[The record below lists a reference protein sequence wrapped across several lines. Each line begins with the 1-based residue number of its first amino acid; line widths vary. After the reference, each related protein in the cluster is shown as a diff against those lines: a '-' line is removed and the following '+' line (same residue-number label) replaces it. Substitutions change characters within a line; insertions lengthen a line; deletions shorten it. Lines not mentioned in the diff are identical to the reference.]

1 MQAPVRPTPGLN
13 PLFGSAAEPPPT
25 PAAFIR
31 RAQVPIPTFPA
42 TLFDYNGVL
51 ADDEI
56 VHLEAFRDALG
67 PLGISVSQQEYVERY
82 LGFDDRGAFR
92 AILSDHGRTPSE
104 QEIAELIVQKKPLYF
119 ARAARSLPTF
129 AGAAELVRRRAA
141 CGPVG
146 VVSGALRDEILLG
159 LEQLG
164 VAALVQHVVS
174 AEDTRECKPDPEGYV
189 LGIEQLSAEL
199 GPAKARQALV
209 IEDSIAGVEA
219 AKAAGLV
226 CAAVT
231 HSYGQA
237 ELERAG
243 ADVVVQSLD
252 ELSDELLSEL
262 FRRRG

>member
-1 MQAPVRPTPGLN
+1 MQRAD
-13 PLFGSAAEPPPT
+13 EPS
-25 PAAFIR
+25 
-31 RAQVPIPTFPA
+31 PTFPA

-56 VHLEAFRDALG
+56 VHLEAFRDALA
-67 PLGISVSQQEYVERY
+67 PLGISVSQQDYVERY

-92 AILSDHGRTPSE
+92 AILVDSGRAPSE
-104 QEIAELIVQKKPLYF
+104 QEIAALIVAKKPLYF
-119 ARAARSLPTF
+119 ARAELRLPTF
-129 AGAAELVRRRAA
+129 PGAAELVRRRAA

-146 VVSGALRDEILLG
+146 VVSGALRDEIALG
-159 LEQLG
+159 LELLG
-164 VAALVQHVVS
+164 VQQLVRHVVS
-174 AEDTRECKPDPEGYV
+174 AEDTRECKPDPEGYA
-189 LGIEQLSAEL
+189 LGIALLAADIGAEQAQ
-199 GPAKARQALV
+199 QALV

-219 AKAAGLV
+219 AKSAGLT

-252 ELSDELLSEL
+252 ELGDELLSAL
-262 FRRRG
+262 FRRRR

>member
-1 MQAPVRPTPGLN
+1 M
-13 PLFGSAAEPPPT
+13 
-25 PAAFIR
+25 R
-31 RAQVPIPTFPA
+31 RADEPSPTFPA

-56 VHLEAFRDALG
+56 VHLEAFRDALA
-67 PLGISVSQQEYVERY
+67 PLGISVSKQDYVERY

-92 AILSDHGRTPSE
+92 AILADSGRTPSE
-104 QEIAELIVQKKPLYF
+104 QEIVELIASKKPLYF
-119 ARAARSLPTF
+119 ARAELRLPTF
-129 AGAAELVRRRAA
+129 PGAAELVRRRAEH
-141 CGPVG
+141 GPVG
-146 VVSGALRDEILLG
+146 VVSGALRDEIALG
-159 LEQLG
+159 LKRLGVEQL
-164 VAALVQHVVS
+164 VHHVVS
-174 AEDTRECKPDPEGYV
+174 AEDTRACKPDPEGYA
-189 LGIEQLSAEL
+189 LGIARLSAEI
-199 GPAKARQALV
+199 GARQAQLALV